1 MMAAVD
7 SDIIELRREVKHRLE
22 TYPSASGHLRFVAV
36 LIAVFDLEFGG
47 AAASNSAAAALASGL
62 SRQRPTGG
70 CSDERQRTDA
80 AS

>member
-47 AAASNSAAAALASGL
+47 GSGIQLRSGRPSLRIVEAAADG
-62 SRQRPTGG
+62 RMQR
-70 CSDERQRTDA
+70 
-80 AS
+80 